1 MTQFT
6 AHFDGKNLCPDEPI
20 SLPQGVTLR
29 VTAEPCEQSAMV
41 DEPSQDPQAWENFFD
56 LLDRCQVQTGISD
69 LAHQHEHYLY
79 GVPKQS

>member
-1 MTQFT
+1 MPQFT

-20 SLPQGVTLR
+20 SLPQGVKLR
-29 VTAEPCEQSAMV
+29 VTAEPWEQSAMV
-41 DEPSQDPQAWENFFD
+41 DGPSEDSQAWEDFFD
-56 LLDRCQVQTGISD
+56 LVDRCQVQTGISD